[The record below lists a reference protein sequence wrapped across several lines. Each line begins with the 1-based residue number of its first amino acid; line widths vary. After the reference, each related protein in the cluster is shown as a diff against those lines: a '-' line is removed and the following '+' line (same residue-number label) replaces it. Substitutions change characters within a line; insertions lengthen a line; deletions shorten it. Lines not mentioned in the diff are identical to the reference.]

1 MESEEGV
8 EGHIRVYQE
17 PQGIN
22 YAYATLARA
31 TSTSTSTV
39 VVSFSNLRLAREGKG
54 KMGMTFSPLTGLHH
68 IQVGGTWYEIRGKS
82 KLK

>member
-1 MESEEGV
+1 VKEV

-31 TSTSTSTV
+31 TSTV
-39 VVSFSNLRLAREGKG
+39 VVSFSNLRLGEDGDDFQSVNWSPSHAGTRNEVEG
-54 KMGMTFSPLTGLHH
+54 T
-68 IQVGGTWYEIRGKS
+68 S